1 MGGFTDFS
9 EHIREHMFGRNWLGT
24 LMLHHFSAVK
34 RTGVRVTG
42 RFRDFLC
49 NLHKNFFDFCLFLS
63 LTKLEIRRRVTMVA
77 PIILAHFP
85 HFVNTFLGKK
95 IKKFFSKFRLIKYV
109 EYDIMESLG
118 APKESAPPF
127 YHFQIDLSST
137 FFKKK
142 CKIKNFFICKIKFYS
157 KMHKK

>member
-1 MGGFTDFS
+1 
-9 EHIREHMFGRNWLGT
+9 MFGRDWFGT
-24 LMLHHFSAVK
+24 LMLHYFSAVK

-85 HFVNTFLGKK
+85 HLVNTFLGKK
-95 IKKFFSKFRLIKYV
+95 IKKFFSKIRLTKYA
-109 EYDIMESLG
+109 EYDIIESLG
-118 APKESAPPF
+118 APKESAPPL
-127 YHFQIDLSST
+127 YHFQIDLSIE
-137 FFKKK
+137 
-142 CKIKNFFICKIKFYS
+142 KIEKNAQKN
-157 KMHKK
+157 

>member
-9 EHIREHMFGRNWLGT
+9 EHIREHMFGRDWLGT
-24 LMLHHFSAVK
+24 LMLHRFTALK
-34 RTGVRVTG
+34 RTDVRVTG
-42 RFRDFLC
+42 EFWDFLC

-77 PIILAHFP
+77 PIILAYFP
-85 HFVNTFLGKK
+85 HLVNTFLGKK
-95 IKKFFSKFRLIKYV
+95 IKKIFSKFHLTKYIG
-109 EYDIMESLG
+109 YDIMESLG

-137 FFKKK
+137 FFKKNVK
-142 CKIKNFFICKIKFYS
+142 LKIFSFVK
-157 KMHKK
+157 

>member
-1 MGGFTDFS
+1 
-9 EHIREHMFGRNWLGT
+9 MFGRDWLGT
-24 LMLHHFSAVK
+24 LMLHRFTALK
-34 RTGVRVTG
+34 RTGVRVAG
-42 RFRDFLC
+42 KFWDFLC

-63 LTKLEIRRRVTMVA
+63 LTKLEIRRRVTIIA

-85 HFVNTFLGKK
+85 HLVNTFLGKK
-95 IKKFFSKFRLIKYV
+95 IKKIFSKFRLTKYV
-109 EYDIMESLG
+109 GYDIMESLG